1 MPLDLDAV
9 RERWGDVFPKIQ
21 AAVIADQEIMTAV
34 ADIDA
39 LCDEVAR
46 LRAALE
52 PFAEYADRCG
62 ANLPDDCWGTVT
74 VNGVAV
80 SHPTLGDCRRARAA
94 LNPSLS
100 SASSERTNG

>member
-34 ADIDA
+34 ADVDA

-46 LRAALE
+46 LRAHVAELQTEVHSLDQDIAHLE
-52 PFAEYADRCG
+52 A
-62 ANLPDDCWGTVT
+62 
-74 VNGVAV
+74 VNQ
-80 SHPTLGDCRRARAA
+80 
-94 LNPSLS
+94 PSPS
-100 SASSERTNG
+100 